1 MLLVSEKNNELFSLQ
16 NTITVTFFVCP
27 RFSLAS
33 NHFDLSSPTFSHY
46 PLKTVIRYTSTLL
59 PTSTLTFNLSL
70 FNMDFNL
77 IRFQDSR
84 SEFLKQPPNDI
95 IRIFLKEQLNQYEKE
110 LITQR
115 RHKRTTSKYAKQKYK
130 FIAIVYKSQLI
141 VIYSKIGNFSTF
153 LLSPL
158 SFLLIIFPFLLF
170 LKFHTD
176 VLIHLPL
183 LSLFSLFRFPPKYNL
198 H

>member
-1 MLLVSEKNNELFSLQ
+1 MILGWWSTRIGPCPMLLVSEKNNELFSLQ

-46 PLKTVIRYTSTLL
+46 PLQWLKTVIRYTSTLL

-84 SEFLKQPPNDI
+84 SEFLKQPPKNI

-115 RHKRTTSKYAKQKYK
+115 RYKRTTSKYAKQN
-130 FIAIVYKSQLI
+130 ISWI
-141 VIYSKIGNFSTF
+141 
-153 LLSPL
+153 
-158 SFLLIIFPFLLF
+158 
-170 LKFHTD
+170 
-176 VLIHLPL
+176 
-183 LSLFSLFRFPPKYNL
+183 
-198 H
+198 